1 MSGFTTRFNYL
12 IKILSIIIL
21 SNHCNAQDTTK
32 AFTLEQ
38 LIQFSESNYP
48 SIKKNPLLKETEE
61 LNIKNINTSFLPNIS
76 INGQA
81 TYQSDVTQVNVPVPG
96 FKIDPLSKD
105 QYRVTADIN
114 QLIYDGGISKEQ
126 TNLQHLN
133 TNVEEAKVNVELYQ
147 VKNRVTQLYLLILYN
162 DELFRQTDLLIKDI
176 EIGINKVTP
185 QVQNGVTLKS
195 NLYVLEAQLLQTKQR
210 TIEIKN
216 TRDGYL
222 KMLSIYAGRQIDNV
236 AEFKKSEVTA
246 DTTAEINRP
255 EIELYQRQKELL
267 ERQKKLVDAQLH
279 PKASLFLQSG
289 YGRPGLNMLSNK
301 FDAFYITG
309 LRFNWSLSSLYSS
322 KRDKRLLDVNQSLVD
337 IEKENFILK
346 TKEQLI
352 QQNAEIEKFNE
363 LIISDKSIL
372 ELRKKITESAKAQLE
387 NNVITVSDYLRE
399 INAEDQT
406 RQSLII
412 HQLQLFQA
420 QINYQIIS
428 GKL

>member
-1 MSGFTTRFNYL
+1 MSGLTTRFNYL